1 MKYDFITNKN
11 IVKIYIIRGIQ
22 GYCLVYILKAAF
34 DCLTLSSLR
43 PNLPVQTEKTVWL
56 NQQVNGNMSIIAV
69 KVEV

>member
-43 PNLPVQTEKTVWL
+43 PNLPVQTEKTV
-56 NQQVNGNMSIIAV
+56 
-69 KVEV
+69 